1 MSNTVYFYCISVGL
15 IVMLVTLVL
24 DSFESIAGLIDF
36 DGFDVDIGDLDICVL
51 PISMRAICLAS
62 VLFGG
67 MGLLLN
73 PLPYIVRNIIA
84 GIVAY
89 VGAVLVQTSTKYLKK
104 HQSEADDKSLLKYSN
119 CKVVNTIPANGFG
132 SIVAERFGDSSV
144 SLTAKS
150 MSSDIYEDA
159 IILAFSKD
167 SKALE
172 QYRGSNT
179 WVLIEPDIEDDNFGR
194 FVN

>member
-36 DGFDVDIGDLDICVL
+36 DGFDVDIGDIDICVL

-73 PLPYIVRNIIA
+73 PLPYIVRNIIG

-89 VGAVLVQTSTKYLKK
+89 VGAVLVQTFTKYLKK

-150 MSSDIYEDA
+150 MSGVDIKQGVKVRIVE
-159 IILAFSKD
+159 FKD
-167 SKALE
+167 D
-172 QYRGSNT
+172 Y
-179 WVLIEPDIEDDNFGR
+179 VLVKEM
-194 FVN
+194 

>member
-1 MSNTVYFYCISVGL
+1 MSNTVYFYCISIGL

-36 DGFDVDIGDLDICVL
+36 DGFDVDVGDIDICVL

-73 PLPYIVRNIIA
+73 PLPYIARNIIA

-89 VGAVLVQTSTKYLKK
+89 VGAVLVQTFTKYLKK

-150 MSSDIYEDA
+150 VSGVDIKQGAKIRIVE
-159 IILAFSKD
+159 FKD
-167 SKALE
+167 D
-172 QYRGSNT
+172 Y
-179 WVLIEPDIEDDNFGR
+179 VLVKEM
-194 FVN
+194 